1 MISLKVSNIAISLT
15 LIFGIAIAW
24 GTLMPLEEL
33 PPVPGTDK
41 LQHFVA
47 FGVFVLPVCL
57 LMPARTWLIF
67 AIAVFYGALIEIIQ
81 PYVNRYGELG
91 DFLAD
96 AGGAVVGVLI
106 GRMILM
112 LIERKRAGT
121 EQE

>member
-67 AIAVFYGALIEIIQ
+67 AIAVFYGAFIEIIQ

>member
-1 MISLKVSNIAISLT
+1 
-15 LIFGIAIAW
+15 
-24 GTLMPLEEL
+24 MPLEEL

-41 LQHFVA
+41 HQHFVA

>member
-1 MISLKVSNIAISLT
+1 MKLSNIAIWLT

-67 AIAVFYGALIEIIQ
+67 AIAVLYGALIEIIQ
-81 PYVNRYGELG
+81 PYVNRYGEMG
-91 DFLAD
+91 DFWAD
-96 AGGAVVGVLI
+96 AGGAVIGVAISRLI
-106 GRMILM
+106 LARLKM
-112 LIERKRAGT
+112 KRS
-121 EQE
+121 Q

>member
-1 MISLKVSNIAISLT
+1 MKLSNIAIWLT

-67 AIAVFYGALIEIIQ
+67 AIAVLYGALIEIIQ
-81 PYVNRYGELG
+81 PYVNRYGEMG
-91 DFLAD
+91 DFWAD
-96 AGGAVVGVLI
+96 AGGAVIGVVISRLI
-106 GRMILM
+106 LVW
-112 LIERKRAGT
+112 LKLKRS
-121 EQE
+121 Q

>member
-1 MISLKVSNIAISLT
+1 MKLSNIAIWLT
-15 LIFGIAIAW
+15 LIFGIVIAW

-67 AIAVFYGALIEIIQ
+67 AIAVLYGALIEIIQ
-81 PYVNRYGELG
+81 PYVNRYGEMG
-91 DFLAD
+91 DFWAD
-96 AGGAVVGVLI
+96 AGGAVIGVVISRLI
-106 GRMILM
+106 LARLKM
-112 LIERKRAGT
+112 KRS
-121 EQE
+121 Q

>member
-1 MISLKVSNIAISLT
+1 MKLSNIAIWLT

-33 PPVPGTDK
+33 PSVPGTDK

-67 AIAVFYGALIEIIQ
+67 AIAVLYGALIEIIQ
-81 PYVNRYGELG
+81 PYVNRYGEMG
-91 DFLAD
+91 DFWAD
-96 AGGAVVGVLI
+96 AGGAVIGVVISRLI
-106 GRMILM
+106 LARLKM
-112 LIERKRAGT
+112 KRS
-121 EQE
+121 Q

>member
-1 MISLKVSNIAISLT
+1 MKLSNIAISLT

-41 LQHFVA
+41 HQHFVA

-67 AIAVFYGALIEIIQ
+67 AIAVLYGALIEIIQ
-81 PYVNRYGELG
+81 PYVNRYGEMG
-91 DFLAD
+91 DFWAD
-96 AGGAVVGVLI
+96 AGGAVIGVVISRLI
-106 GRMILM
+106 LVW
-112 LIERKRAGT
+112 LKLKRS
-121 EQE
+121 Q

>member
-1 MISLKVSNIAISLT
+1 
-15 LIFGIAIAW
+15 
-24 GTLMPLEEL
+24 MPLKEL

-41 LQHFVA
+41 IQHLFA
-47 FGVFVLPVCL
+47 FGVFVLPVSL
-57 LMPARTWLIF
+57 LMPSRTLPIF
-67 AIAVFYGALIEIIQ
+67 IIAVLYGGLIEIIQ

>member
-91 DFLAD
+91 DFWAD
-96 AGGAVVGVLI
+96 AGGAVIGVVVS
-106 GRMILM
+106 RVILAR
-112 LIERKRAGT
+112 LKLKRS
-121 EQE
+121 Q